1 MTLGEAKGG
10 REAFEEWADGMG
22 IWKSERDMYWLSW
35 QARQPEIENLCARL
49 GALGVS
55 NTKWKQLH
63 ADITKQFL
71 EAQKEIAKLKA
82 ALDKVKS

>member
-1 MTLGEAKGG
+1 MS
-10 REAFEEWADGMG
+10 REAFEEW
-22 IWKSERDMYWLSW
+22 WRPYELRDINRPDEIALDAW
-35 QARQPEIENLCARL
+35 QARQPEIDNLCARL

-82 ALDKVKS
+82 ELDKVKS

>member
-1 MTLGEAKGG
+1 MS
-10 REAFEEWADGMG
+10 REAFEEWADGRG
-22 IWKSERDMYWLSW
+22 LCKSDRDMYWQSW
-35 QARQPEIENLCARL
+35 QARQPEIDNLCARL

-71 EAQKEIAKLKA
+71 DAQKEIANLKTELAKLKPA
-82 ALDKVKS
+82 GHVPHP